1 LNLLESDPE
10 YEQKLGE
17 GFPLV
22 IDALNALRVI
32 RGRFSFSSSSE
43 PPPMPGIYW
52 FQRDG
57 ISMVLRLDV
66 RAKDGVLTVWVG
78 LPRSTSDELDGSLVR
93 SNGSSDHEIIA

>member
-1 LNLLESDPE
+1 MNKNWASVSSTSLER
-10 YEQKLGE
+10 Q

-22 IDALNALRVI
+22 IEALNALRVI
-32 RGRFSFSSSSE
+32 RGRFSSSSE

-52 FQRDG
+52 FQREG
-57 ISMVLRLDV
+57 TSMVLRLDV